1 MGALCLGGKDLMISK
16 RALLLESPVWVLCRS
31 TQYAV
36 CLLGYLPSLVD
47 QSIVIVPSRNSRV
60 PRVCAACKVRP
71 AGTCIG
77 TINAQETVHD
87 LENLSPMFFHN
98 RTTSICR
105 LSI

>member
-47 QSIVIVPSRNSRV
+47 QSIVIVPSRNSRECPGYV
-60 PRVCAACKVRP
+60 QP
-71 AGTCIG
+71 AKY
-77 TINAQETVHD
+77 ALPAHA
-87 LENLSPMFFHN
+87 
-98 RTTSICR
+98 
-105 LSI
+105 